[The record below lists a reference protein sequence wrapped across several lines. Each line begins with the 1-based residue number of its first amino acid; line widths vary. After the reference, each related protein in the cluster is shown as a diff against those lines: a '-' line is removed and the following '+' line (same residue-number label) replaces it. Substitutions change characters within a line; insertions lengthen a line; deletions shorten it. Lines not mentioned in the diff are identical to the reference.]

1 MVKIA
6 VCRIHVFKVHKC
18 SQFPSNNICQ
28 DKYKFK
34 ITRKWNF
41 LSPHSDMS
49 LNILR
54 KNCPTKSNAEYKL
67 CINCG
72 RKFVWEMTY
81 ALQSSNISSGGNILL
96 MKIKIKCPTGKNLE
110 IMTFRYLKNLVF
122 DKFFK
127 EIQHYLMFLFSKSII
142 SDN

>member
-6 VCRIHVFKVHKC
+6 VCPIHVFKVHKC

-34 ITRKWNF
+34 ITSKWNF

-49 LNILR
+49 PQHFKKKLSHQIQ
-54 KNCPTKSNAEYKL
+54 CWL

-81 ALQSSNISSGGNILL
+81 ALQNSNISSDGNILL